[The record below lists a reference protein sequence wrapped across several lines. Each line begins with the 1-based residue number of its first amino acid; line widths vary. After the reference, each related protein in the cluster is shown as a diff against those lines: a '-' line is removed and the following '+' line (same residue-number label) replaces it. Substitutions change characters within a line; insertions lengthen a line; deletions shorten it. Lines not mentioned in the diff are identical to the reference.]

1 MIRVKMMITFEVDDE
16 EYPLPADGNV
26 EEELEDSI
34 SEFIYDTEGVVIKH
48 IKTIQERRNE

>member
-1 MIRVKMMITFEVDDE
+1 MMITFEIDDE
-16 EYPLPADGNV
+16 EYHLPADGNV

-34 SEFIYDTEGVVIKH
+34 SEFIYDTEGVIIRH